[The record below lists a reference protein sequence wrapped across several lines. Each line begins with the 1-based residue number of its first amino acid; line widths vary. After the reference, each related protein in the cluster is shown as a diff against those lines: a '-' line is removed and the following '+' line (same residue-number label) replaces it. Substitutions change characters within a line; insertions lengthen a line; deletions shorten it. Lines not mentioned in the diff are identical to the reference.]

1 LWSTI
6 VDGKALV
13 AANIANIG
21 KASNEAS
28 GDFGHNPQGRG
39 RFGPMALSSLR

>member
-1 LWSTI
+1 VAKI

-28 GDFGHNPQGRG
+28 GDFGCNP
-39 RFGPMALSSLR
+39 